1 MEAKQIDWARLLR
14 DINEHETWENIAW
27 RLEMDVS
34 NIRRT
39 MLKGSEPKYSVEV
52 TILELHE
59 RLCGKKETPI
69 KNI

>member
-39 MLKGSEPKYSVEV
+39 MLKGSEPKYSVGV
-52 TILELHE
+52 RILELHE
-59 RLCGKKETPI
+59 KLCGKNTTPT
-69 KNI
+69 KNN

>member
-39 MLKGSEPKYSVEV
+39 MLKGSEPKYSVGV
-52 TILELHE
+52 TILALHE
-59 RLCGKKETPI
+59 KLCGKKDTPI

>member
-39 MLKGSEPKYSVEV
+39 MLKGSEPKYSVGV